1 MGIRNGIDV
10 DIWDPENDDLL
21 PRPYNADSVVE
32 GKAAA
37 RETLRY
43 RLGLTGW
50 GDKPMVGVVTRL
62 TEQKGAKLTPRASL
76 HTISCLKLWEYCELM
91 YLHGYEQKDA
101 RQQSVLMLDFSIRRI
116 AVSPGARNHC
126 CFPCLVLE
134 NMMLCSG
141 VAATCMC
148 LPLRCYSCGQTLE
161 CL

>member
-50 GDKPMVGVVTRL
+50 GDKPLVGVVTRL
-62 TEQKGAKLTPRASL
+62 TEQKGQSSLPSSLPPLSGWTVIGILTSQL
-76 HTISCLKLWEYCELM
+76 
-91 YLHGYEQKDA
+91 EQKQISTTLWA
-101 RQQSVLMLDFSIRRI
+101 HRLWRRPAEHVGSLCFLNRVWITELLHAAVLSHMT
-116 AVSPGARNHC
+116 AQWC
-126 CFPCLVLE
+126 
-134 NMMLCSG
+134 
-141 VAATCMC
+141 
-148 LPLRCYSCGQTLE
+148 
-161 CL
+161 